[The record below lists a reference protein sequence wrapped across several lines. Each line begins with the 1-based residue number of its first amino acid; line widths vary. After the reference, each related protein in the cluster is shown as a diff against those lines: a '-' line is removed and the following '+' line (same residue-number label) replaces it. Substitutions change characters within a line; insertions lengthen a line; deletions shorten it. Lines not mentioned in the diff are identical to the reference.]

1 VFGQNFQDVKPA
13 KLTGCNVVAKLKFC
27 ALILELSMTYLRT
40 GLFVISIALFG
51 FTGSNGEKSAP
62 VKPNAG
68 TSGAA
73 REQAVPTG
81 KPVERGAK
89 VKEMSPDDF

>member
-1 VFGQNFQDVKPA
+1 MS
-13 KLTGCNVVAKLKFC
+13 LLELKFC
-27 ALILELSMTYLRT
+27 ALLLELSMTYLRT
-40 GLFVISIALFG
+40 SLFVISIALFG
-51 FTGSNGEKSAP
+51 FTGCNGEKSAP
-62 VKPNAG
+62 VKPNPG

-73 REQAVPTG
+73 AVEQEAPTG